1 MKKQTIEIDFIEF
14 EDIQLGDVFTLEIG
28 YSNDDYRV
36 IAIEK
41 DRIILHNEQ
50 DEEDMWIDKEKFENY
65 FNLLA
70 ENIYDYYKVLSIHR
84 LGTIWQSVENQC
96 IWKIDRDY

>member
-14 EDIQLGDVFTLEIG
+14 DDIQIGDVFTIEVGIHH
-28 YSNDDYRV
+28 DDYKV
-36 IAIEK
+36 TAIKEG
-41 DRIILHNEQ
+41 RIILH
-50 DEEDMWIDKEKFENY
+50 DEEHCVHMWINKEGFENY

-70 ENIYDYYKVLSIHR
+70 ESIYDYYKVVSIHR

-96 IWKIDRDY
+96 IWKLDRDN